1 MPFSSLKGYRH
12 FSSGNKKNSAID
24 VSFWW
29 CFLEACNQQI
39 FWLCKGRKRWYY
51 PAEYACMRPQI
62 TPTQYLVCLLVDLL
76 RSYFVPTVVDQLSNS
91 WQPSLLPAGDLAA
104 TVLLA
109 RRSIRRSIS
118 HCCLSGTVLVH
129 CMLAFARQHWHGFL
143 PLNSPRSWT
152 IYMSR
157 GAYDL
162 TEEMC
167 HLSVICESGSE
178 YVYMGMYGCCI
189 LSPGSTTGKGNRLL
203 VKGPVWSL
211 KKWKGEKLY
220 LGPIWSLKKWE
231 WGRKIRM

>member
-39 FWLCKGRKRWYY
+39 FWLCKGSKRWYY

-76 RSYFVPTVVDQLSNS
+76 RSFFVPTVVDQFMTA
-91 WQPSLLPAGDLAA
+91 SLHQL
-104 TVLLA
+104 T
-109 RRSIRRSIS
+109 
-118 HCCLSGTVLVH
+118 SGRWLVH

-143 PLNSPRSWT
+143 PLNSPSSWT

-162 TEEMC
+162 TEETC

>member
-24 VSFWW
+24 VSSWW

-39 FWLCKGRKRWYY
+39 FWLCKGSKRWYY

-76 RSYFVPTVVDQLSNS
+76 RSFFVPTVVDQFMTA
-91 WQPSLLPAGDLAA
+91 SLHQL
-104 TVLLA
+104 T
-109 RRSIRRSIS
+109 
-118 HCCLSGTVLVH
+118 SGRWLVH

-143 PLNSPRSWT
+143 PLNSPSSWT

-162 TEEMC
+162 TEETC